1 MTTKE
6 MPDFSRLYQ
15 AISAVRSEEECA
27 SLMEDLCSQTELRA
41 MQQRLEVAA
50 LLMAGETFLSIQQQL
65 GVCLLC
71 RLLQNGFGRA
81 NQLAH
86 AVFLGNDVHIGAN
99 V

>member
-15 AISAVRSEEECA
+15 AISAVRSEEVCA

-65 GVCLLC
+65 GVSSAIVA
-71 RLLQNGFGRA
+71 RVNRALQHSRGGLRQVVERVED
-81 NQLAH
+81 NQ
-86 AVFLGNDVHIGAN
+86 
-99 V
+99 

>member
-65 GVCLLC
+65 GVSSALVA
-71 RLLQNGFGRA
+71 RVNRA
-81 NQLAH
+81 LRQVVERVEDNQ
-86 AVFLGNDVHIGAN
+86 
-99 V
+99 

>member
-65 GVCLLC
+65 GVSSAIVA
-71 RLLQNGFGRA
+71 RVNRALQHSRGGLRQVVERVED
-81 NQLAH
+81 NQ
-86 AVFLGNDVHIGAN
+86 
-99 V
+99 

>member
-27 SLMEDLCSQTELRA
+27 SLMEVLCSQTELRA

-65 GVCLLC
+65 GVSSAIVA
-71 RLLQNGFGRA
+71 RVNRALQHSRGGLRQVVERVED
-81 NQLAH
+81 NQ
-86 AVFLGNDVHIGAN
+86 
-99 V
+99 